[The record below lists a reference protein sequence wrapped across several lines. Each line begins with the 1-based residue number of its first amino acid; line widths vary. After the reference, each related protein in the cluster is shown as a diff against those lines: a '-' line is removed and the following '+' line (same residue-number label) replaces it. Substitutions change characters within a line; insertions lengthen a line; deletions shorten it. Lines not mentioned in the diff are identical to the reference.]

1 MYIFKNT
8 IPLLIIYLNIACIY
22 QNSIAQGIEHYMAL
36 LPYNTTSTGI
46 GQTIGGASVAFP
58 DSIPVIFY
66 NPASLAQLRRITGFV
81 SLIYSRG
88 HLEPES
94 EPDPYYKPNYGDDV
108 LNPGIAAFSLPFHLL
123 ELPVTLAG
131 SYNGTISYSY
141 EIGDIYTYSR
151 KSQSTSLGLAIQTSP
166 QVRIGIGGTHRFGDY
181 TAKTS
186 DSLADDSETNRTS
199 HYSGNVYHIGL
210 QSDIAQRFAFGAV
223 YYFPSKLSIEVK
235 RSYSYLSSEYTYKET
250 QQISGALRVG
260 LGYRFSIEGSLGAGY
275 GYQWMYG
282 QNTGVSSISAGI
294 EYKFRINTIILPL
307 YVMYESKSVPAN
319 IGENI
324 FASSDEKARCDIL
337 GFGGGIQWQ
346 VLTLYFAAQWSQC
359 GIYEVSVMPVP
370 PWS

>member
-8 IPLLIIYLNIACIY
+8 ISLLILYVTITCLW
-22 QNSIAQGIEHYMAL
+22 QNSIAQGFDQNMGL
-36 LPYNTTSTGI
+36 LPYNNASTGI

-58 DSIPVIFY
+58 DSIPVIFN
-66 NPASLAQLRRITGFV
+66 NPASLAQLRRVTGFV
-81 SLIYSRG
+81 SLNYSRG
-88 HLEPES
+88 HLNLES
-94 EPDPYYKPNYGDDV
+94 EPDPYYNPNYGDDA
-108 LNPGIAAFSLPFHLL
+108 LNPGIAAFSLPYHLL
-123 ELPVTLAG
+123 DLPVTLAG

-141 EIGDIYTYSR
+141 EIGDVYKYSR
-151 KSQSTSLGLAIQTSP
+151 KSQSASLGLAIELSSRF
-166 QVRIGIGGTHRFGDY
+166 RIGIGGTHRFGDY
-181 TAKTS
+181 TAKTFDGIEGEFES
-186 DSLADDSETNRTS
+186 NRTS

-210 QSDIAQRFAFGAV
+210 QRDIAERFAFGAV

-235 RSYSYLSSEYTYKET
+235 RSYSYLSSEYIYKET

-260 LGYRFSIEGSLGAGY
+260 LGYRFSADGSLGAGY
-275 GYQWMYG
+275 GYQWIHG
-282 QNTGVSSISAGI
+282 KNTGLSSISAGI

-307 YVMYESKSVPAN
+307 YVMYENKSVPAN

-359 GIYEVSVMPVP
+359 GNHEISVMPAP